1 MIFYLVY
8 KTAYARFYLF
18 RSPEVLYWCEMLEMC
33 VRVCGGHT
41 IYAFQLM
48 RLRIYISILL
58 IPFFMNTTF
67 HLRHEFD
74 VPASCI
80 FPQLPSST
88 HTRKFRFSIF
98 LALLLNKWY
107 IYIYMSYQMMNI
119 FSYISLC
126 INWLRTS
133 VLLFIAAIGIH

>member
-1 MIFYLVY
+1 MIFYLLY

-18 RSPEVLYWCEMLEMC
+18 RSPEVIYWCEMLEMC

-48 RLRIYISILL
+48 RLRIYISSLL

-80 FPQLPSST
+80 FPQLPSTT
-88 HTRKFRFSIF
+88 HTRKFRFSTF
-98 LALLLNKWY
+98 LALLLNYIY
-107 IYIYMSYQMMNI
+107 IYIYMCIVRSNDKYNFI
-119 FSYISLC
+119 NFNLIAFDRIYFSERK
-126 INWLRTS
+126 LR
-133 VLLFIAAIGIH
+133 